1 MTDGVGKRDGSKGR
15 DVDAP
20 RSPTARLGTAPQN
33 AYEAP
38 PAEGASDLLRE
49 SEARFREFA
58 EASSDVLWIR
68 DAQTLQ
74 WEYLSPAFEA
84 VYGLSRERATQAGDN
99 LLRWSELIV
108 PEDRRCALD
117 CMSRARDG
125 ERISFECRIKPQPD
139 GAVRWLRS
147 SVFPMT
153 DQHGKVRRIGGIDRD
168 ISALKQAVDHR
179 QQLHAELQH
188 RVRNTLA
195 VIRSIVRRTGES
207 SETVE
212 DFATHLDGRIDAF
225 SRVQVAVT
233 LDPLAGFDLAELISE
248 ELRTCAAREG
258 ERYALRGPPVRLKAK
273 AAEGIA
279 LTVHELATNA
289 VKHGAFTVALGRID
303 VQWKK
308 EVRGNETW
316 LWLEWKESGMS
327 GRAVEPRRE
336 GFGTILLRHSL
347 RYDLGAEVTPL
358 FEPSG
363 FRCEIA
369 FPLGSSA
376 S

>member
-1 MTDGVGKRDGSKGR
+1 MTAGMGKRDGPKGQ
-15 DVDAP
+15 DAP
-20 RSPTARLGTAPQN
+20 PSQTARLDTTTQN
-33 AYEAP
+33 AYGAP
-38 PAEGASDLLRE
+38 RVEGASDLLRE

-68 DAQTLQ
+68 NAETLQ

-84 VYGLSRERATQAGDN
+84 VYGLSRERASQAEDN

-108 PEDRRCALD
+108 PEDRRYALN

-139 GAVRWLRS
+139 GAERWLRS

-153 DQHGKVRRIGGIDRD
+153 DQHGKVRRVGGIDRD

-179 QQLHAELQH
+179 QRLHAELQH

-225 SRVQVAVT
+225 SRVQLAVT
-233 LDPLAGFDLAELISE
+233 RNPLAGFDLAELISE
-248 ELRTCAAREG
+248 ELRACAAREG

-273 AAEGIA
+273 AADDIA
-279 LTVHELATNA
+279 LAGHELATNA
-289 VKHGAFTVALGRID
+289 VKHGAFTVLVGRID
-303 VQWKK
+303 VRWEKK
-308 EVRGNETW
+308 VRGNETW
-316 LWLEWKESGMS
+316 LLLEWKESGMAS
-327 GRAVEPRRE
+327 HPVEQRRE
-336 GFGTILLRHSL
+336 VFGTILLRHSL
-347 RYDLGAEVTPL
+347 TYDLGAEVTRV

-369 FPLGSSA
+369 LPLGSSD